1 MQWMER
7 KCLLGSG
14 YRYDKWM
21 SEDEVA
27 RLEKEAPA
35 DFADRT
41 AASLTAGCVKI
52 DAVLFQVSGQL
63 RLGYDVFVKDD
74 PGSPEWICYDSLE
87 EDASLDE
94 GQMFSALDRVVK
106 DSGLSYTECCFEQL
120 DGKMVKKEQTL

>member
-7 KCLLGSG
+7 KRLLGSG

-27 RLEKEAPA
+27 RLEEEAPA
-35 DFADRT
+35 DFTDRT
-41 AASLTAGCVKI
+41 VASLTAGYVKI

-94 GQMFSALDRVVK
+94 GQMFSALDHVVK
-106 DSGLSYTECCFEQL
+106 ESGLSYTECCFEQL